1 MNSTLAIP
9 NGSYKNAFRA
19 HRLVVLPDFQGL
31 GIGTKINDF
40 FGEYYLS
47 IGRKYY
53 MRTTHTRLK
62 RNMSKNLAWRETSS
76 SNKKHTNANVNN
88 ASTKNKHYVY
98 DDTRIASSFEYVGQD
113 YYAKEHKI
121 LIVDDNEC
129 PSIEYLRQL
138 KDQYYLTVVTGRHK
152 SENECEKICKELGIR
167 TELLYITS
175 KGVERK
181 IDKYEKAQI
190 YEKPIVSNNKK
201 MNLYIY
207 DIEVFSDDWIVIF
220 RRPEEGSDYIVIHND
235 NSKLREFLSQPDIII
250 GGFNNKHYDNWIL
263 KTILNGGSN
272 HHVKKHN
279 DFIIGGGNAWDFEF
293 VSLGSDIRYYKLPCP
308 TFDLRDDIADPGISL
323 KAIEGNLKLPIVE
336 SSIPF
341 DIDRKLTPEELE
353 EVIRYCKYDVDSTIK
368 LYQERK
374 ENYIDA
380 KALISEMYNLPVEEG
395 IGLTNAKLCARILG
409 AKPQK
414 FNDERD
420 YVIPDNIDTNLIPK
434 IILDFFLQIRD
445 KSIPDAKLFGAG
457 KGSKGMTL
465 DLILKTSYGE
475 CPVTYAWGGVH
486 GAKPC
491 VIVEETEDRVIIN
504 QDVASLYPN
513 SMLNFGYCS
522 RAMED
527 PEAYRKLVER
537 RLGYKHSGDKL
548 RSNALKLPINTTYG
562 AMLNAYNDLA
572 DRWAGRSVCISNQL
586 AMTMLIT
593 MLCQKCATIDFI
605 NINTDGIMFSIDKK
619 EVALSEEIVKEWS
632 EITRFEMER
641 DDFKK
646 VIQKDVN
653 NYIGI
658 TPDGSFKTKGGYVS
672 LYKGGNF
679 KTNSLSIVHK
689 AIVDNLVN
697 GIPAETTIKECKD
710 IFAFQQI
717 VKTGGTYEGS
727 YHYVN
732 GVREPIQKVNRI
744 YAVKDNKYGQVVK
757 GKWIT
762 EKRKKNKDTGK
773 MESTPV
779 DPPVWSETVISECP
793 EHCFIDNENVLTV
806 DDLDLDYYIDMAKK
820 RIDKY
825 INIDPT
831 VARKIA
837 KIKEEVVIMATKT
850 ETKTDVTLNVYAK
863 LLEARKRFLE
873 AGIKKTGVNRYA
885 EYKYFTLD
893 DIIPQKQ
900 AIFKDLGLS
909 DVISFGTEVATLTIF
924 NVDNPEESIE
934 FMSQLD
940 RDESLIK
947 NPIQKVGAIQ
957 TYVRRYLYLL
967 ALDIIESDGIEETT
981 DKPVDENGEP
991 APVAT
996 AKKSNRPATPA
1007 ERQETKG
1014 ELIDKDGN
1022 ATDTQIKSIKR
1033 GLKKLREK
1041 NDSYEPYIAE
1051 TLKKIKKGMT
1061 KTEAEDQLIEI
1072 GKKIEE

>member
-1 MNSTLAIP
+1 M
-9 NGSYKNAFRA
+9 
-19 HRLVVLPDFQGL
+19 
-31 GIGTKINDF
+31 
-40 FGEYYLS
+40 
-47 IGRKYY
+47 
-53 MRTTHTRLK
+53 
-62 RNMSKNLAWRETSS
+62 
-76 SNKKHTNANVNN
+76 
-88 ASTKNKHYVY
+88 
-98 DDTRIASSFEYVGQD
+98 
-113 YYAKEHKI
+113 
-121 LIVDDNEC
+121 
-129 PSIEYLRQL
+129 
-138 KDQYYLTVVTGRHK
+138 
-152 SENECEKICKELGIR
+152 
-167 TELLYITS
+167 IT
-175 KGVERK
+175 
-181 IDKYEKAQI
+181 
-190 YEKPIVSNNKK
+190 
-201 MNLYIY
+201 YIY
-207 DIEVFSDDWIVIF
+207 DIEVFSDDWIVVF
-220 RRPEEGSDYIVIHND
+220 RRPEEDANHIVIHND
-235 NSKLREFLSQPDIII
+235 NTRLREFLSQPDIII
-250 GGFNNKHYDNWIL
+250 GGFNNKHYDNWVVLTMIQ
-263 KTILNGGSN
+263 GGSN
-272 HHVKKHN
+272 VEVKRHN
-279 DFIIGGGNAWDFEF
+279 DFIINGGNAWEF
-293 VSLGSDIRYYKLPCP
+293 PFIQFKRLPCP

-336 SSIPF
+336 SSVPF

-353 EVIRYCKYDVDSTIK
+353 EVIRYCKYDVDSTIR

-414 FNDERD
+414 FNDERN
-420 YVIPDNIDTNLIPK
+420 YIIPDNIDTNLIPK
-434 IILDFFLQIRD
+434 KILDFFMQIKD
-445 KSIPDAKLFGAG
+445 ESIPDAKLFGAG

-465 DLILKTSYGE
+465 DIILKTSYGE

-491 VIVEETEDRVIIN
+491 VVVEETEDRVIIN

-593 MLCQKCATIDFI
+593 MLCQKCETIDFV
-605 NINTDGIMFSIDKK
+605 NINTDGIMFTIDRK
-619 EVALSEEIVKEWS
+619 EVKLSEDIIAEWS
-632 EITRFEMER
+632 KITRFEMER

-658 TPDGSFKTKGGYVS
+658 TPDGKFKTKGGYVS

-679 KTNSLSIVHK
+679 KTNSLQIIHK
-689 AIVDNLVN
+689 AIVEQLVN
-697 GIPAETTIKECKD
+697 GIPAETTIRDCKD

-732 GVREPIQKVNRI
+732 GEREPIQKVNRV
-744 YAVKDNKYGQVVK
+744 YAVKDPKYGAVVK

-779 DPPVWSETVISECP
+779 DPPQWSETVISECP
-793 EHCFIDNENVLTV
+793 DHAFIDNENVLSV
-806 DDLDLDYYIDMAKK
+806 DDLDLDYYIDMANK

-837 KIKEEVVIMATKT
+837 KITEEVVIMATKT
-850 ETKTDVTLNVYAK
+850 EVKNEVRSMNVYGK
-863 LLEARKRFLE
+863 LAVARGKFLN
-873 AGIKKTGVNRYA
+873 APTKKSGKNTYA
-885 EYKYFTLD
+885 QFKYFELE
-893 DIIPQKQ
+893 DIVPV
-900 AIFKDLGLS
+900 AISIFNELGLALIES
-909 DVISFGTEVATLTIF
+909 ITFEKATATLVNI
-924 NVDNPEESIE
+924 DNPEDVIVFEAPTKDCNIE
-934 FMSQLD
+934 DGTKMS
-940 RDESLIK
+940 
-947 NPIQKVGAIQ
+947 AIQ
-957 TYVRRYLYLL
+957 GLGAYITYMRRYLYMLV
-967 ALDIIESDGIEETT
+967 LDIVEADPINAVI
-981 DKPVDENGEP
+981 DKPEEDKP
-991 APVAT
+991 T
-996 AKKSNRPATPA
+996 AKKTTKPATTE
-1007 ERQETKG
+1007 ERQEVKG
-1014 ELIDKDGN
+1014 ELINKDGE
-1022 ATDTQIKSIKR
+1022 ATNTQITGLKN
-1033 GLKKLREK
+1033 GLKKLRAK
-1041 NDSYEPYIAE
+1041 DDSYEDYVTQCVKRMKAGL
-1051 TLKKIKKGMT
+1051 TKK
-1061 KTEAEDQLIEI
+1061 EAEDLLIEI
-1072 GKKIEE
+1072 GNKVNE

>member
-1 MNSTLAIP
+1 M
-9 NGSYKNAFRA
+9 
-19 HRLVVLPDFQGL
+19 
-31 GIGTKINDF
+31 
-40 FGEYYLS
+40 
-47 IGRKYY
+47 
-53 MRTTHTRLK
+53 
-62 RNMSKNLAWRETSS
+62 
-76 SNKKHTNANVNN
+76 
-88 ASTKNKHYVY
+88 
-98 DDTRIASSFEYVGQD
+98 
-113 YYAKEHKI
+113 
-121 LIVDDNEC
+121 
-129 PSIEYLRQL
+129 
-138 KDQYYLTVVTGRHK
+138 
-152 SENECEKICKELGIR
+152 
-167 TELLYITS
+167 
-175 KGVERK
+175 
-181 IDKYEKAQI
+181 
-190 YEKPIVSNNKK
+190 
-201 MNLYIY
+201 
-207 DIEVFSDDWIVIF
+207 
-220 RRPEEGSDYIVIHND
+220 
-235 NSKLREFLSQPDIII
+235 REFLSQSDIII
-250 GGFNNKHYDNWIL
+250 GGFNNKHYDNWVVLTMIQ
-263 KTILNGGSN
+263 GGSN
-272 HHVKKHN
+272 IEVKRHN
-279 DFIIGGGNAWDFEF
+279 DFIINGGNAWEF
-293 VSLGSDIRYYKLPCP
+293 PFIQFKRLPCP
-308 TFDLRDDIADPGISL
+308 TFDLKDDIADPGISL

-336 SSIPF
+336 SSVSF
-341 DIDRKLTPEELE
+341 DIDRKLTPEELD
-353 EVIRYCKYDVDSTIK
+353 EVIRYCKYDVDSTIA

-420 YVIPDNIDTNLIPK
+420 YVIPDNIDTDLIPK
-434 IILDFFLQIRD
+434 VILDFFLQIRD

-475 CPVTYAWGGVH
+475 CPVTFAWGGVH

-491 VIVEETEDRVIIN
+491 ITVEETEDRVIIN

-537 RLGYKHSGDKL
+537 RLGYKHSDDKL

-586 AMTMLIT
+586 AMAMLIT
-593 MLCQKCATIDFI
+593 MLCQKCETIDFI

-619 EVALSEEIVKEWS
+619 EVALTEEIVKKWS

-658 TPDGSFKTKGGYVS
+658 TPDGKFKTKGGYVS

-679 KTNSLSIVHK
+679 KTNSLQIIHK
-689 AIVDNLVN
+689 AIVEYLVN
-697 GIPAETTIKECKD
+697 GIPAETTIRECKD

-717 VKTGGTYEGS
+717 IKTGGTYEGS

-732 GVREPIQKVNRI
+732 SVREPIQKVNRV
-744 YAVKDNKYGQVVK
+744 YAVKDAKYGAVVK

-779 DPPVWSETVISECP
+779 DPPQWSETVISECP

-806 DDLDLDYYIDMAKK
+806 DDLDLDYYIDMANK

-837 KIKEEVVIMATKT
+837 KINEEVVIMATKT
-850 ETKTDVTLNVYAK
+850 EVKTEALNVYSK
-863 LLEARKRFLE
+863 LGIARERFLN
-873 AGIKKTGVNRYA
+873 AGVKKTGKNTYA
-885 EYKYFTLD
+885 EFKYFTLE
-893 DIIPQKQ
+893 DIIPVKQ
-900 AIFKDLGLS
+900 SIFRELGLM
-909 DVISFGTEVATLTIF
+909 DVISFGAEVATLTLV
-924 NVDNPEESIE
+924 NSDNPDETIE
-934 FMSQLD
+934 FMSPLRED
-940 RDESLIK
+940 KSLIK
-947 NPIQKVGAIQ
+947 NPIQKLGAIE
-957 TYVRRYLYLL
+957 TYVRRYLYMLM
-967 ALDIIESDGIEETT
+967 LDIVEADAIEAVT
-981 DKPVDENGEP
+981 DKPIDEDGKP
-991 APVAT
+991 APT
-996 AKKSNRPATPA
+996 TTKKTNRPATPE

-1033 GLKKLREK
+1033 GLKKLRDK
-1041 NDSYEPYIAE
+1041 NESYEPFIAE
-1051 TLKKIKKGMT
+1051 TLKKIKSGMT
-1061 KTEAEDQLIEI
+1061 KTEAEDKLIEI
-1072 GKKIEE
+1072 GQKIEEQ

>member
-1 MNSTLAIP
+1 MTI
-9 NGSYKNAFRA
+9 
-19 HRLVVLPDFQGL
+19 
-31 GIGTKINDF
+31 
-40 FGEYYLS
+40 
-47 IGRKYY
+47 
-53 MRTTHTRLK
+53 
-62 RNMSKNLAWRETSS
+62 
-76 SNKKHTNANVNN
+76 
-88 ASTKNKHYVY
+88 
-98 DDTRIASSFEYVGQD
+98 
-113 YYAKEHKI
+113 
-121 LIVDDNEC
+121 
-129 PSIEYLRQL
+129 
-138 KDQYYLTVVTGRHK
+138 
-152 SENECEKICKELGIR
+152 
-167 TELLYITS
+167 
-175 KGVERK
+175 
-181 IDKYEKAQI
+181 
-190 YEKPIVSNNKK
+190 
-201 MNLYIY
+201 YIY
-207 DIEVFSDDWIVIF
+207 DIEVFSDDWIVVF
-220 RRPEEGSDYIVIHND
+220 KRPEENANHIVIHND
-235 NSKLREFLSQPDIII
+235 NNRLREFLSQPDIII
-250 GGFNNKHYDNWIL
+250 GGFNNKHYDNWVVLTMIQ
-263 KTILNGGSN
+263 GGSN
-272 HHVKKHN
+272 VEVKRHN
-279 DFIIGGGNAWDFEF
+279 DFIINGGNAWEF
-293 VSLGSDIRYYKLPCP
+293 PFIQFKRLPCP
-308 TFDLRDDIADPGISL
+308 TFDLRDDIPDPGISL
-323 KAIEGNLKLPIVE
+323 KAIEGNLKLPIIE
-336 SSIPF
+336 SSVSF
-341 DIDRKLTPEELE
+341 DIGRKLTPKELD

-414 FNDERD
+414 FNDERN
-420 YVIPDNIDTNLIPK
+420 YIVPDNIDTDLIPK

-562 AMLNAYNDLA
+562 AMLNAYNDLS

-593 MLCQKCATIDFI
+593 MLCRKCETIDFI
-605 NINTDGIMFSIDKK
+605 NINTDGIMFTIDRK
-619 EVALSEEIVKEWS
+619 EVKLSEDIIAEWS
-632 EITRFEMER
+632 KITRFEMER

-672 LYKGGNF
+672 LYQGGNF
-679 KTNSLSIVHK
+679 KTNSLQIIHK
-689 AIVDNLVN
+689 AIVEYLVN
-697 GIPAETTIKECKD
+697 GTPAETTIKECKD
-710 IFAFQQI
+710 VFAFQQI
-717 VKTGGTYEGS
+717 VKTGGTFEGS

-732 GVREPIQKVNRI
+732 GVREPIQKVNRV
-744 YAVKDNKYGQVVK
+744 YAVKDPKYGAVVK

-779 DPPVWSETVISECP
+779 DPPQWSETVISECP
-793 EHCFIDNENVLTV
+793 DHAFIDNENVLTV
-806 DDLDLDYYIDMAKK
+806 DDLDKDYYIDMAKK

-831 VARKIA
+831 VARKIE
-837 KIKEEVVIMATKT
+837 KIKTEVIIMAEKTATTKA
-850 ETKTDVTLNVYAK
+850 ETMNVYAK
-863 LLEARKRFLE
+863 LLEARKRFLD

-893 DIIPQKQ
+893 EIIPVKQ
-900 AIFKDLGLS
+900 EIFKDLGLA
-909 DVISFGTEVATLTIF
+909 DVISFSENYACLTIF
-924 NVDNPEESIE
+924 NVSTPEERID
-934 FMSQLD
+934 FVSQLAP
-940 RDESLIK
+940 DESMIK

-981 DKPVDENGEP
+981 GKDDEDNTP
-991 APVAT
+991 APT
-996 AKKSNRPATPA
+996 QPIKKFNRPATAA
-1007 ERQETKG
+1007 EREETKKDLINEGG
-1014 ELIDKDGN
+1014 E
-1022 ATDTQIKSIKR
+1022 ATPTQIKAIKN

-1041 NDSYEPYIAE
+1041 NEKYEPYIKE
-1051 TLKKIKKGMT
+1051 VVTKIKAGIVKA
-1061 KTEAEDQLIEI
+1061 EAEDVLIEI
-1072 GKKIEE
+1072 GNKIEE